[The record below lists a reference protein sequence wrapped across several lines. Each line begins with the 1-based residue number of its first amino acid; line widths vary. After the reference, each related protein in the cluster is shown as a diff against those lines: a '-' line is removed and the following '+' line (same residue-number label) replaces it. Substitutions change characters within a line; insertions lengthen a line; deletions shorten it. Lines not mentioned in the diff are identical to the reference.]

1 MLVIKLTDFKI
12 SWFLAPTV
20 ALCQQQHAVFVQQ
33 MPAVQIKLLTGA
45 IIDKWSNN
53 KTWDDF
59 LIDTRIVVSTYQ
71 LLYDA
76 ISHAFVRF
84 DRLTL
89 LVVDEGI
96 QIHSLT
102 TLIVA

>member
-1 MLVIKLTDFKI
+1 M
-12 SWFLAPTV
+12 

-45 IIDKWSNN
+45 IIDKWSNT

-59 LIDTRIVVSTYQ
+59 LNDTRIVVSTYQ

-96 QIHSLT
+96 
-102 TLIVA
+102 